1 MKYAVRISEQAEA
14 DLRGIFEY
22 IAFELQSLQ
31 NAAGQL
37 ARLEEN
43 IAGLDRMPERFRRF
57 DREPWL
63 SRGLRIMPVDNYC
76 VFYIPDHE
84 AKTVTV
90 IRVMYGGRDM
100 EAELAKHTSE

>member
-1 MKYAVRISEQAEA
+1 MYAVMISAQAEA

-22 IAFELQSLQ
+22 IAFELKSVQ

-43 IAGLDRMPERFRRF
+43 IYSLGSMPERYRRF

-76 VFYIPDHE
+76 VFYIPDHD
-84 AKTVTV
+84 AKTVSV
-90 IRVMYGGRDM
+90 IRVMYGGRDI
-100 EAELAKHTSE
+100 ETELARHTTE